1 MKAKKVI
8 IGVLL
13 AGLVILATQSFIK
26 KEIGKSYENSTTV
39 NFNIDDYSWLAG
51 HWIGD
56 GFGGVSEEVWAP
68 PADGT
73 MMGMYRH
80 IKDEKLV
87 FYEFLLLDK
96 EGLRLK
102 HFNPDLKGWETR
114 DEFVTFPMVEFTPNK
129 LTLKGLTFEKKSDTE
144 MEIRLR
150 LKRGDKV
157 STEVFQMRRVR

>member
-1 MKAKKVI
+1 MNIKKTI
-8 IGVLL
+8 IAILL
-13 AGLVILATQSFIK
+13 IGSGLILMQSFIK
-26 KEIGKSYENSTTV
+26 NEHTKSHEESTI
-39 NFNIDDYSWLAG
+39 FNIDDYTWLAG

-56 GFGGVSEEVWAP
+56 GFGGISEEIWAL

-96 EGLRLK
+96 DGLRLK
-102 HFNPDLKGWETR
+102 HFNPDLKGWETK
-114 DEFVTFPMVEFTPNK
+114 DEFVSFPMVEHSPNK
-129 LTLKGLTFEKKSDTE
+129 LVLKGLTFEKKSDTE

-150 LKRGDKV
+150 LRSGEKV
-157 STEVFQMRRVR
+157 ETEVFKMRRVK